1 MGFVLRKKLD
11 QLAVSASTKHPGGL
25 FNHKVSHGLCFERKK
40 LDQLAVSASTFTPG
54 PVELEKEIWFE
65 KKILKWDWV
74 RFCSLTLTKSNP
86 THFKIFFSNQISF
99 SSPNRE

>member
-11 QLAVSASTKHPGGL
+11 QSAVSASTKHPGGL
-25 FNHKVSHGLCFERKK
+25 FNHKVSHGLCFEKK

-65 KKILKWDWV
+65 KKIKKWVGLDFV
-74 RFCSLTLTKSNP
+74 SVS
-86 THFKIFFSNQISF
+86 QISF